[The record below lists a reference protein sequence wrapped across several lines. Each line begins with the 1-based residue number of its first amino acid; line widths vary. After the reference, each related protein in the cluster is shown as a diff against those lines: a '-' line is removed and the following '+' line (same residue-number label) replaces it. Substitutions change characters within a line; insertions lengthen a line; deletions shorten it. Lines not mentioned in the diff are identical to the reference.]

1 MSNFTGTLTVS
12 NATTA
17 TTATTAS
24 KADAINNSN
33 GLVDTVG
40 AVRPTGV
47 GQVLTST
54 STSACSWQNPVTGVT
69 DHTLLTNIGTNTHAN
84 IDSHISATAAH
95 GATGAVVGTTNTQ
108 TLTNKT
114 IDDVSN
120 TVRAD
125 KLKAVVISATAPS
138 ANQVL
143 QASNATN
150 ASWVTLSG
158 GGGGITK
165 VFVQKYLTAGATT
178 YTPTAG
184 LKYAVVELVGGGGRG
199 GDAPAVGSGTSSVG
213 GGGGSGGYSRSE
225 FSSATI
231 GASQT
236 VTVGAGG
243 DDTTPTGGST
253 TFGVLLTAGGGNI
266 GQSNNTGTALGNHGA
281 YGGTGGTGTISNGS
295 RGDTGVIHVAI
306 TTHHYARGGNGA
318 DSVFGDGGR
327 SFVRGSLNS
336 LAGAFGSGGGG
347 GTNPVGSQWSASGD
361 PGKAGGAGLCIITEF
376 CE

>member
-17 TTATTAS
+17 TTATTAG
-24 KADAINNSN
+24 KADSINNSD
-33 GLVDTVG
+33 GSVDTVL
-40 AVRPTGV
+40 ALKPTGA

-54 STSACSWQNPVTGVT
+54 STSACNWQTP
-69 DHTLLTNIGTNTHAN
+69 A
-84 IDSHISATAAH
+84 
-95 GATGAVVGTTNTQ
+95 
-108 TLTNKT
+108 
-114 IDDVSN
+114 
-120 TVRAD
+120 
-125 KLKAVVISATAPS
+125 
-138 ANQVL
+138 
-143 QASNATN
+143 
-150 ASWVTLSG
+150 G

-165 VFVQKYLTAGATT
+165 VFVKKYLTAGATT

-199 GDAPAVGSGTSSVG
+199 GDAPAVASGTSSVG

-253 TFGVLLTAGGGNI
+253 TFGGLLTAGGGNI
-266 GQSNNTGTALGNHGA
+266 GQSNNTGTSLGTHGA

-295 RGDTGVIHVAI
+295 RGDTGVIYVAI
-306 TTHHYARGGNGA
+306 TTHHYAKGGNGA
-318 DSVFGDGGR
+318 GSVFGGGGMT
-327 SFVRGSLNS
+327 FVRAGFNS

-347 GTNPVGSQWSASGD
+347 GTNPVGNQWSASGD